1 MAKKR
6 FKISVILCWV
16 LVGLIFVMN
25 VIQGTLISSF
35 TKKSTAESYAMDCT
49 QITNAYSLAIA
60 NKISEYMNQMTFYSN
75 ADIVSTADDQQIIT
89 WLREHN
95 GNRKTY
101 FSSVMYAGKSGV
113 GYNDIGET
121 ENVSNLDF
129 YKEIMKNGKSSYIDN
144 PVKDKNGKI
153 VFHIACAAKL
163 HGEIFGLFAAVVP
176 LENLENMVEYIRLG
190 ESGQTW
196 IIADNGTIVAN
207 LNHDNVMNL
216 NLLDSS
222 NDPSVIQIIKNAV
235 NGGIGTGWGKNWANI
250 KGNTFVAYT
259 PIAYTPWILVFSVSE
274 SQVYKT
280 GNALRN
286 TNAVISLLTIIIL
299 AIFTLLVSG
308 VMLKPLGVVEKSINE
323 IASGHADLTQ
333 RIQIDSKTEIGSVVD
348 GFNKFSEKLQN
359 IVRGLKNSK
368 DQLAAA
374 GEEMHVCSQE
384 TANSNNQILTN
395 IETVSER
402 ISNQSA
408 SVDQTAGAV
417 NEIASNIQSLEH
429 MIEQMVM
436 SVSQASA
443 AVEEMI
449 GNIDSVNGS
458 VRKMADQF
466 VELEETSAIGTERQQ
481 DVNEKIN
488 QIEQQSVMLQE
499 ANEAIASIAEQT
511 NLLAM
516 NAAIEAAHAGDA
528 GKGFAVVADEIRKL
542 SETSTD
548 QSKTIGNQ
556 LKIILD
562 SIKSVVSAS
571 QASSEAFTSVTDK
584 IQSTDELVNHIKSAM
599 EEQAEGS
606 RQIGNALSVMN
617 DSTLEVRTAS
627 KEMSEGNQ
635 AILTEIRQLQTATFA
650 IKESMDIISSTTEKI
665 TETGQSLDKIT
676 KIMYDSILEI
686 GNQIDQF
693 KV

>member
-25 VIQGTLISSF
+25 VIQGILISSF

-196 IIADNGTIVAN
+196 IITDNGTIVAN

-222 NDPSVIQIIKNAV
+222 NDPSVIQIIKKAV

-359 IVRGLKNSK
+359 IVRELKNSK

-384 TANSNNQILTN
+384 TADSNNQILTN

-686 GNQIDQF
+686 GNQVDQF

>member
-25 VIQGTLISSF
+25 VIQGVLISSF

-60 NKISEYMNQMTFYSN
+60 NKISEYINQMTFYSN

-222 NDPSVIQIIKNAV
+222 NDPSVIQIIKKAV

-359 IVRGLKNSK
+359 IVRELKNSK

-384 TANSNNQILTN
+384 TADSNNQILTN

-481 DVNEKIN
+481 DVNEKIY

-516 NAAIEAAHAGDA
+516 NAAIEAAHAGEA

-556 LKIILD
+556 LKIIHD
-562 SIKSVVSAS
+562 SIESVVSAS

-686 GNQIDQF
+686 GNQVDQF

>member
-25 VIQGTLISSF
+25 VIQGILISSF

-196 IIADNGTIVAN
+196 IIADNGTVVAN

-222 NDPSVIQIIKNAV
+222 NDPSVIQIIKKAV
-235 NGGIGTGWGKNWANI
+235 NGGIGTSWGKNWANI

-374 GEEMHVCSQE
+374 GEEMHVCSQK
-384 TANSNNQILTN
+384 TADSNNQILTN

>member
-1 MAKKR
+1 MSRKR
-6 FKISVILCWV
+6 YKISVILCWMLVTIILVINAVQGV
-16 LVGLIFVMN
+16 LM
-25 VIQGTLISSF
+25 SSF

-75 ADIVSTADDQQIIT
+75 ADVVSSGDDQKIIT
-89 WLREHN
+89 WLKEHN

-101 FSSVMYAGKSGV
+101 FSSVMYAGKDGI
-113 GYNDIGET
+113 GHYDIGGT
-121 ENVSNLDF
+121 ENVYDREF
-129 YKEIMKNGKSSYIDN
+129 YKQIMKNGKASYIDN
-144 PVKDKNGKI
+144 PEKDSKGKV

-163 HGEIFGLFAAVVP
+163 HGEIFGLFSAVVS
-176 LENLENMVEYIRLG
+176 LENIENMVEYIRLG
-190 ESGQTW
+190 DSGQTW
-196 IIADNGTIVAN
+196 IIADNGTVVAN
-207 LNHDNVMNL
+207 VNQSNVMKL

-222 NDPSVIQIIKNAV
+222 NDESVTEIVKKAV
-235 NGGIGTGWGKNWANI
+235 NGGIGTGWAKHWGGL
-250 KGNTFVAYT
+250 KGTSFVAYT
-259 PIAYTPWILVFSVSE
+259 PIAYTPWILAFSVSE
-274 SQVYKT
+274 AQINKT

-286 TNAVISLLTIIIL
+286 TNAIVSLFTIIVL
-299 AIFTLLVSG
+299 ALCTLLVAG
-308 VMLKPLGVVEKSINE
+308 FMLKPLGVVEKSING

-333 RIQIDSKTEIGSVVD
+333 RIQINSKTEIGSVVE
-348 GFNKFSEKLQN
+348 GFNKFAEKLQS
-359 IVRGLKNSK
+359 IVRELKNSK

-374 GEEMHVCSQE
+374 GEEMHTCSQE
-384 TANSNNQILTN
+384 TADSNNQILSN
-395 IETVSER
+395 ISTVSDR
-402 ISNQSA
+402 ISHQSA

-417 NEIASNIQSLEH
+417 NEIASNIQSLER
-429 MIEQMVM
+429 MIEQMVQ

-443 AVEEMI
+443 AVEQMI

-466 VELEETSAIGTERQQ
+466 IELEETSSVGTERQK
-481 DVNEKIN
+481 DVNDKIM

-499 ANEAIASIAEQT
+499 ANAAIANIASQT

-516 NAAIEAAHAGDA
+516 NAAIEAAHAGEA

-542 SETSTD
+542 SETSSV

-556 LKIILD
+556 LKVIRD
-562 SIKSVVSAS
+562 SIESVVSAS
-571 QASSEAFTSVTDK
+571 QASSEAFNSVTDK
-584 IQSTDELVNHIKSAM
+584 IQSTDMLVNQIKSAM

-606 RQIGNALSVMN
+606 RQIGSALSVMN

-635 AILTEIRQLQTATFA
+635 AILTEIRQLQDATFA
-650 IKESMDIISSTTEKI
+650 IRESMSIISSTTEKI
-665 TETGQSLDKIT
+665 TQTGESLDSIT
-676 KIMYDSILEI
+676 KIMYSSIMEI

-693 KV
+693 TV

>member
-25 VIQGTLISSF
+25 VIQGILISSF

-121 ENVSNLDF
+121 ENISNLDF

-222 NDPSVIQIIKNAV
+222 NDPSVIQIIKKAV

-359 IVRGLKNSK
+359 IVRELKNSK

-384 TANSNNQILTN
+384 TADSNNQILTN

-458 VRKMADQF
+458 VKKMADQF

-686 GNQIDQF
+686 GNQVDQF